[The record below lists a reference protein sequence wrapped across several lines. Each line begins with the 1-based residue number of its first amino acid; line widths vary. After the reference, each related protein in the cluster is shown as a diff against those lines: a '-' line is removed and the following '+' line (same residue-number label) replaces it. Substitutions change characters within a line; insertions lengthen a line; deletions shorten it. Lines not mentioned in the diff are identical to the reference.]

1 MINIKS
7 LRILSLL
14 ICIIIII
21 FDQYTKYYVNIN
33 YNYLIRKDYIIFTID
48 YVKNYGAA
56 FNILNGSRILLSSIS
71 IIISIFLIYLILV
84 VKNINRLNLLSY
96 NFILAGTVGNGYDR
110 IIKGYVLDF
119 INLNFINFPVFNIA
133 DISINIGFIFILYGL
148 LRNKI

>member
-7 LRILSLL
+7 LRIFSLL

-33 YNYLIRKDYIIFTID
+33 YNSLIKKDYIIFTID

-84 VKNINRLNLLSY
+84 IKNINRLNLLSY